1 MDVEFCSC
9 YTFCYEAKYTD
20 LPVVPHTHRSIV
32 LLVSWAR
39 LLPVDSLAA
48 HETIVL
54 PVSWA
59 RLLPVD
65 SLAHET
71 IVLCS
76 YLSTTS
82 AERALVWIP
91 FP

>member
-20 LPVVPHTHRSIV
+20 LPVVPHTHRS
-32 LLVSWAR
+32 
-39 LLPVDSLAA
+39 
-48 HETIVL
+48 IVL